1 MTQYS
6 FRNGKPHALIVS
18 LADYGKAGE
27 LLIPHKLTVEQDDRT
42 AVIRILK
49 AIYNDTI
56 PAGVFEPPAAVGKLA
71 EAVRR
76 GTALPNAKIILER
89 SQEAA
94 GDLEKQRSVKNQMWR
109 GTMSLPAVGLGGPMT
124 MYLATNGE
132 MYQVIEMPGAGKVE
146 LANNGD
152 VEWERSTLTGPKVR
166 RIGAK
171 PGDLLNSSTSL
182 GSPLLSSYSKVETVG
197 VEDVNGKPCYKVDEW
212 PRGSAPKQTIWYS
225 QESSLPAQMKTAAA
239 GIAAQLTFS
248 DYRSVDGLKLPFLLE
263 TEAAGQKIRIEIAE
277 IKLNEPFPQ
286 EASEL
291 PDEIAKLVQK
301 RTAPEVRELQADPD
315 RPTLQRK
322 KKSY

>member
-1 MTQYS
+1 
-6 FRNGKPHALIVS
+6 
-18 LADYGKAGE
+18 
-27 LLIPHKLTVEQDDRT
+27 
-42 AVIRILK
+42 
-49 AIYNDTI
+49 
-56 PAGVFEPPAAVGKLA
+56 
-71 EAVRR
+71 
-76 GTALPNAKIILER
+76 
-89 SQEAA
+89 
-94 GDLEKQRSVKNQMWR
+94 
-109 GTMSLPAVGLGGPMT
+109 MT